1 MLRSESK
8 LVCLVCFMTVL
19 YFLSPDQVFG
29 CALSSLCQRENTT
42 VPNFVKMCIDN
53 VENNGE

>member
-8 LVCLVCFMTVL
+8 LVCFMTVL